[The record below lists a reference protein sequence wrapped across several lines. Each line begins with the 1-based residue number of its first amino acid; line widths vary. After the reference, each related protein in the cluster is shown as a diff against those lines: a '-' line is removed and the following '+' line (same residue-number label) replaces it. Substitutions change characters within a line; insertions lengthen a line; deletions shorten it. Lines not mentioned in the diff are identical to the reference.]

1 MSEKVIGEIR
11 FIETEDGFRVEV
23 KGDKEQLKKMG
34 WKPGAGPGFMGM
46 GGHHKRAWH
55 GMWPG
60 FGRHHGPRSH
70 FGRGPGFARGRGGP
84 CFWWYWDAGETED
97 EEDYE
102 KKPKDF

>member
-34 WKPGAGPGFMGM
+34 WTPGAGPGFMHM
-46 GGHHKRAWH
+46 GSHHKR
-55 GMWPG
+55 
-60 FGRHHGPRSH
+60 GRHGPWSGFEHLHEHRSH
-70 FGRGPGFARGRGGP
+70 FGMGPRPSHHRKGP
-84 CFWWYWDAGETED
+84 CFWWFWDTGED
-97 EEDYE
+97 EEEYE